1 MQGNPVRPVTATI
14 RLCFPRNKTANIV
27 VMKGEFLKKKK
38 KKNTGIL
45 LSVLWIDHQGITE
58 NHIYDLH
65 HILTQARWAKDASL

>member
-38 KKNTGIL
+38 KKIL
-45 LSVLWIDHQGITE
+45 EFYCQFCGLITRVSQKTT
-58 NHIYDLH
+58 YM
-65 HILTQARWAKDASL
+65 TCTTY